1 MKNFVL
7 CFLALLSTNLFA
19 ADPIETDSQI
29 KDVMVYRTGARI
41 TRTAAINIPSGQS
54 EVVLTG
60 LTTQCN
66 AHSLQVTMADG
77 IDLISANYRVNFLKN
92 TDLPEAQMKLN
103 DEISL
108 LEEDVEWLNQQIK
121 VYTSE
126 EQIMTQKQIKL
137 TSDNKGISITDLKEY
152 TAFYRDRTLEIK
164 KSIIDLNKEKK
175 EKQSRIND
183 LRNQVQSLRANG
195 NKKTGE
201 VVLVV
206 QANSPQS
213 CEIDFSYISA
223 QAGWEPIYDLKA
235 TDANSPM
242 DLNLKANIHQSTG
255 VPWDMI
261 NLSVSSGNPFMGN
274 DRPIL
279 NPRYISFAPKYLT
292 HPERYD
298 KNGQVNELNMLQ
310 HMNSYPSARENAYAV
325 AKEKKAYEDMEP
337 IDGIPVQKPPA
348 PLLSNIS
355 DTEITREYNIKLRQS
370 IPSNGQRHL
379 VALQNY
385 EIETKYVHHS
395 VPKLDR
401 GAFLIA
407 EVENW
412 GQYNLLP
419 GTANIF
425 FQNTYIGQSQINSNV
440 TSNSILFSLGRD
452 ESIKIKRTKTEN
464 LEESSLLGYKTI
476 KNLEY
481 TITVKNTKSKAI
493 KIEVLD
499 QIPISQHEDIVVE
512 LVKKTDA
519 DYKEKLGSLM
529 WELELAPGESRELV
543 FSYTQRSPTDQAL
556 VVR

>member
-7 CFLALLSTNLFA
+7 CFLVLFSATLFA
-19 ADPIETDSQI
+19 AEPIETDSEI

-41 TRTAAINIPSGQS
+41 TRTAPITIPAGQS

-77 IDLISANYRVNFLKN
+77 IDLISANYRMNFLQN
-92 TDLPEAQMKLN
+92 TVIPQELVRFNE
-103 DEISL
+103 EIAA
-108 LEEDVEWLNQQIK
+108 LELEVDWLNQQIQ

-137 TSDNKGISITDLKEY
+137 TSDNKGISIADLKEY

-164 KSIIDLNKEKK
+164 KSIIDLNTEKK
-175 EKQSRIND
+175 TKQTRISD
-183 LRNQVQSLRANG
+183 LRNQVRSLQADK

-206 QANSPQS
+206 QADSPQS
-213 CEIDFSYISA
+213 CEIDFSYISS

-235 TDANSPM
+235 KDASSPM

-255 VPWDMI
+255 VAWDNI
-261 NLSVSSGNPFMGN
+261 QLAVSSGNPFLGN

-279 NPRYISFAPKYLT
+279 NPRYISFAPKYIT
-292 HPERYD
+292 IPEGYNQSGQLDGVNMRQNAFRSNDYLAYKKEKAYD
-298 KNGQVNELNMLQ
+298 KDDSEYLEEMTADAL
-310 HMNSYPSARENAYAV
+310 
-325 AKEKKAYEDMEP
+325 AKPKLAD
-337 IDGIPVQKPPA
+337 
-348 PLLSNIS
+348 IS
-355 DTEITREYNIKLRQS
+355 DTEITREYNITLKQS

-385 EIETKYVHHS
+385 EIETDYVHHS

-407 EVENW
+407 EVSNW

-440 TSNSILFSLGRD
+440 TSNKILFSLGRD
-452 ESIKIKRTKTEN
+452 ESIKIKRSKTEN
-464 LEESSLLGYKTI
+464 LEESSLLGFKTI
-476 KNLEY
+476 KNYEY
-481 TITVKNTKSKAI
+481 SITVKNTKSKSVS
-493 KIEVLD
+493 IEVLD
-499 QIPISQHEDIVVE
+499 QIPISQHEDIVID
-512 LVKKTDA
+512 LVKTSDA

-529 WELELAPGESRELV
+529 WKLDLAPGESRELV
-543 FSYTQRSPTDQAL
+543 FSYTQKTPSDQS
-556 VVR
+556 VVIR